1 MKSKFLLVTILFFYY
16 HINTSSQ
23 YFGQNKPG
31 YEVFKYN
38 VKKTRHFEIYSNFNN
53 DSVLKQL
60 AILSE
65 YWYLAHSR
73 VFGDTLKIINPLLFY
88 ENHADFQQTNVSSDI
103 IGVGT
108 GGFTEGFKNRV
119 VMPVSISKA
128 QTDHVLGHELVH
140 AFQYNM
146 LLSDSFTLQE
156 VGNIPLWMI
165 EGMAEY
171 LSLGSIDPHTSIW
184 MRDAVA
190 NNRFPT
196 IEDMTKK
203 MYEYNPY
210 RYGQAFW
217 TFTARMWGDTVAP
230 KLLKATA
237 RFGYDIGMRM
247 VLGVDAKTFSGLWKS
262 ASELHFK
269 KLLKDSVK
277 ITGKA
282 IITDKNA
289 GHMNVSPVISPDGKY
304 VAFISEKELFTTD
317 LYLADAENGKI
328 LKKLTSTIR
337 NDEIDAFNYI
347 ESAGSWSPDNK
358 KFAYVV
364 FSKGRNKLI
373 IIDVKRSKIIEELS
387 IPGIKAFANPSWS
400 PDGKKIVFSGTL
412 NGKSDLFIY
421 NLETKEV
428 KNITNDNYSYLHPSW
443 SPDGEWIVFSTDE
456 NYEKGTRRPYVPYS
470 FDIGMINVKTG
481 EKQILNIFP
490 GAGNLNPIFTSD
502 GKALIFLSD
511 RDGYRN
517 LYKYSL
523 EDGITYQLTDY
534 NTGICGITLLSP
546 AISISQNNHICYSYY
561 NDKKY
566 LIYSAHLDSFPKIPV
581 NPFELNYDAATLPPL
596 ERVGYN
602 IVDYFRIKR
611 PQILATIEKQ
621 LEIDTLPYKPKFKL
635 DYITNTSVG
644 IATSRLGTGMAGSV
658 LAIFSDMVGDH
669 QIFANLGLNGEIYD
683 FGGQLAYI
691 NQKRRIDWG
700 ISLSHVPYRYGYY
713 SLLLDTLNIN
723 DNKVLAFN
731 YALDIIRIFESQIA
745 FFAYF
750 PISITRRIESGFSY
764 SRYSYRIDR
773 FNNYYS
779 DPYGYYYIGQSRTK
793 LDAPPGFNLFQ
804 TDAAYV
810 YDNSYFGITSPLKGA
825 RSRIQGAFTFGEYTF
840 FTTLFDYRKYLQ
852 LMPFT
857 FAFRVLNYNKLG
869 KDAENENLI
878 PLYIGYPWYIRGYDQ
893 TSSTNP
899 YGNKVTIN
907 HLIGSKMV
915 VSNFEIRLP
924 FTGPERLCLI
934 RSKILFTELSLFTDA
949 GLIWSKGEK
958 PDLFKWQ
965 LSTQE
970 SLENPE
976 VQTNIERIPLVSA
989 GISLRINLFG
999 YLVLEPYYAAPFQ
1012 NGGFKNMVFGLNFVP
1027 GW

>member
-1 MKSKFLLVTILFFYY
+1 MKFKTLLFSIVFLCFFKTI
-16 HINTSSQ
+16 IKSQ

-31 YEVFKYN
+31 YEVFNYN
-38 VKKTRHFEIYSNFNN
+38 VKKTKHFEIYSNFKN
-53 DSVLKQL
+53 DSVIRQL
-60 AILSE
+60 AILGE
-65 YWYLAHSR
+65 YWYYAHSH
-73 VFGDTLKIINPLLFY
+73 VFRDTLKIVNPLLFY

-171 LSLGSIDPHTSIW
+171 LSLGSVDPHTAIW

-190 NNRFPT
+190 NNKFPT
-196 IEDMTKK
+196 IDDMTKK

-217 TFTARMWGDTVAP
+217 TFTARMWGDTIAP

-237 RFGYDIGMRM
+237 RFGYDMGMRM

-277 ITGKA
+277 ITGHP

-317 LYLADAENGKI
+317 LYLADTETGKI
-328 LKKLTSTIR
+328 IKKLSSTIR

-373 IIDVKRSKIIEELS
+373 IIDVTKGKIINEVA

-400 PDGKKIVFSGTL
+400 PDGEKIVFSGTL
-412 NGKSDLFIY
+412 NGKSDLFVY
-421 NLETKEV
+421 NLKTKETV
-428 KNITNDNYSYLHPSW
+428 NITNDNYSYLHPSW

-456 NYEKGTRRPYVPYS
+456 NFEKGIRRPYVPYS
-470 FDIGMINVKTG
+470 FDLGMINIKTG
-481 EKQILNIFP
+481 EKRILNVFP
-490 GAGNLNPIFTSD
+490 GAGNLNPLFSND
-502 GKALIFLSD
+502 GKNIYFLSD

-523 EDGITYQLTDY
+523 VENTVYQLTDY

-546 AISISQNNHICYSYY
+546 AISISKNNFICYSYY
-561 NDKKY
+561 NNKKY
-566 LIYSAHLDSFPKIPV
+566 FIYSASLDSFPKIPV

-611 PQILATIEKQ
+611 PQIIAA
-621 LEIDTLPYKPKFKL
+621 IDKDLYIDSLPYKSKFKL

-644 IATSRLGTGMAGSV
+644 VASSRLGTGMAGSV

-669 QIFANLGLNGEIYD
+669 QIYANLGLNGEIYD
-683 FGGQLAYI
+683 FGGQLALI
-691 NQKRRIDWG
+691 NQKRKIDWG
-700 ISLSHVPYRYGYY
+700 ISLSHVPYKYGYY
-713 SLLLDTLNIN
+713 SLFIDSITI
-723 DNKVLAFN
+723 DDQKHGVFN

-745 FFAYF
+745 LFAYL
-750 PISITRRIESGFSY
+750 PISITRRFESGFSY

-779 DPYGYYYIGQSRTK
+779 DPYGYFYIGQSRTK
-793 LDAPPGFNLFQ
+793 LNAPPGFNLFQ

-825 RSRIQGAFTFGEYTF
+825 RSRIQTAYTFGEYNF
-840 FTTLFDYRKYLQ
+840 FTTLFDYRKYIQ
-852 LMPFT
+852 VIPFT
-857 FAFRVLNYNKLG
+857 FAFRIYNYNKLG

-878 PLYIGYPWYIRGYDQ
+878 PLYIGYPWYIRGYDE
-893 TSSTNP
+893 TSNTNP
-899 YGNKVTIN
+899 YSSRISIN
-907 HLIGSKMV
+907 QLIGSKMV
-915 VSNFEIRLP
+915 IGNFEIRLP

-949 GLIWSKGEK
+949 GLIWSEGETPK
-958 PDLFKWQ
+958 LFKWQ
-965 LSTQE
+965 LTDINDSD
-970 SLENPE
+970 
-976 VQTNIERIPLVSA
+976 RIPLISS

-999 YLVLEPYYAAPFQ
+999 YLVLEPYYAIPFQ
-1012 NGGFKNMVFGLNFVP
+1012 NGGIKNPVFGLNFVP